1 MDGWNTSFLLGWTI
15 FSGLLVSG
23 SVVVIRKP
31 PRKIVNIYLG
41 FERKPIIFNHQMWW
55 LEKFAEILKPS
66 TDMALSKPIGS
77 P

>member
-15 FSGLLVSG
+15 FRGLLVSG

-31 PRKIVNIYLG
+31 PRKIVHIYLG
-41 FERKPIIFNHQMWW
+41 FERKPIIFNHQMW

-77 P
+77 L